1 MVLLL
6 IVTTPLFFSAF
17 FLVKKKIIQREMEEK
32 LEVASLQTITVSVSD
47 FVWLKKGKEILVN
60 GKMFDVKSHQINGGK
75 ITFTGL
81 YDDKEKELAATVKNA
96 FTTKKDSNAPFGQTA
111 IKLLFQPL
119 FTQSFS
125 FSFQLPY
132 KNNTVV
138 FPAFSEAAVSSPL
151 DCLLHPPRA

>member
-32 LEVASLQTITVSVSD
+32 LEIASLETITVSVSD

-60 GKMFDVKSHQINGGK
+60 GKMFDVKSHQVNGTK

-96 FTTKKDSNAPFGQTA
+96 FNTKKDSNAPFGQTA
-111 IKLLFQPL
+111 IKLLLQPL

-125 FSFQLPY
+125 FSFQLQY
-132 KNNTVV
+132 KKNTAV
-138 FPAFSEAAVSSPL
+138 FPAYSEDIVSSTLPS
-151 DCLLHPPRA
+151 LLQPPRA